1 MGDQGLAGLS
11 VRPIGVGERGRFDAE
26 LDEHHWLGHALV
38 GETMRYVAVDGSG
51 EWAALVGFGAA
62 ALACKP
68 RDAYVGWSD
77 EQHFR
82 RLRFLTNNQRY
93 CVLPAGRRQNLA
105 SYVLART
112 LRRLSAD
119 FEARWGHPVL
129 VVETYV
135 DPARHR
141 GTCYQAAAF
150 TLLGRTR
157 GYGRVSGRYVH
168 HGSEKLCFA
177 RALRRDATS
186 ILAAPFDHPVLTEGR
201 RTVLDLNAL
210 DFEGVGGLLVRL
222 GAITD
227 HRKRRGI
234 RHQLASVLAIA
245 VAATLS
251 GARSQAAIGEF
262 AADCPQDVLRRLGA
276 KHHPLTRR
284 YVAPHPDTFRRA
296 LAAVD
301 AAALDRIVGSWLFDQ
316 VRAGRVDEDQVVLA
330 LDGKSLRG
338 SLRDDGRAVH
348 LFSAMVH
355 GEGVI
360 VAQHEVDEKSNEI
373 TAFRPLL
380 EPLDLEGA
388 LVTADAMHTQR
399 DHARFIVEDKGA
411 DYLFQVKGNQPAL
424 LAAIEAIPEG
434 SFSPEHEDTTRGHG
448 RIEHRWVRT
457 APAPVGVDFP
467 HAAQVV
473 TVTRERATLDD
484 VMVST
489 ETSYY
494 VTSVSA
500 ERAGPAALATHTRGH
515 WQIENRIHWVRDVAF
530 DEDRHQLRAGTNAA
544 RVLATMRNTA
554 IGLLRLAGAT
564 NVTATMRWVARDPAR
579 AATLIGA

>member
-1 MGDQGLAGLS
+1 MPDPELAAVS
-11 VRPIGVGERGRFDAE
+11 VRPIGPGERKRFDAE
-26 LDEHHWLGHALV
+26 LDEHHWLRHALV
-38 GETMRYVAVDGSG
+38 GETMRYVAVDASG

-68 RDAYVGWSD
+68 RDAYLGWSD
-77 EQHFR
+77 EAHFR
-82 RLRFLTNNQRY
+82 RLRYVTNNQRF

-105 SYVLART
+105 SFVLART

-129 VVETYV
+129 VVETFV
-135 DPARHR
+135 DPSRHA
-141 GTCYQAAAF
+141 GTCYRAAGF
-150 TLLGRTR
+150 ELLGRTL

-168 HGSEKLCFA
+168 HGQEKLCLA
-177 RALRRDATS
+177 RPLRRDATA
-186 ILAAPFDHPVLTEGR
+186 ILAASFDHPVLKRET
-201 RTVLDLNAL
+201 TPVLDLNVL
-210 DFEGVGGLLVRL
+210 SFEGEGGLLARL
-222 GAITD
+222 GEVAD
-227 HRKRRGI
+227 HRKRRGV

-245 VAATLS
+245 VAATVS

-276 KHHPLTRR
+276 KHHPVTRR

-316 VRAGRVDEDQVVLA
+316 VRAGRVDEERVVLA

-348 LFSAMVH
+348 LFAAMVH

-380 EPLDLEGA
+380 EGLELKGA

-399 DHARFIVEDKGA
+399 EHARFVVEDKLA
-411 DYLFQVKGNQPAL
+411 DYLFQVKANQPKL
-424 LAAIEAIPEG
+424 LEAVEAIDEAAY
-434 SFSPEHEDTTRGHG
+434 STEHDDTTRGHG
-448 RIEHRWVRT
+448 RIEHRYVRV
-457 APAPVGVDFP
+457 APAPDDISFP
-467 HAAQVV
+467 YAAQVV
-473 TVTRERATLDD
+473 MVTRERATLDD

-489 ETSYY
+489 ETSFY
-494 VTSVSA
+494 VTSLS
-500 ERAGPAALATHTRGH
+500 ERRAGPGDLAAHTRGH
-515 WQIENRIHWVRDVAF
+515 WGIENRVHWVRDVAF
-530 DEDRHQLRAGTNAA
+530 DEDRHQMRAGTSAA

-564 NVTATMRWVARDPAR
+564 NVTGSMRWVARDPAR
-579 AATLIGA
+579 AAALMGA